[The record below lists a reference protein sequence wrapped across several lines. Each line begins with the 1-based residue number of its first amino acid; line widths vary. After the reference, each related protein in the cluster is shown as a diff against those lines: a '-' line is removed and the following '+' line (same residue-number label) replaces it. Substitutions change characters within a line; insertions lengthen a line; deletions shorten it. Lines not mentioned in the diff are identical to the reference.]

1 MAKELPTSIKLP
13 SLEELEL
20 EGSGLEK
27 AVLSW
32 VGNHKDLKYLS
43 LRGYE
48 FSQSRLSWIN
58 NLTKASRLVYI
69 DLQCLCTNTVSDWNF
84 CLFNRPEA
92 QYLLRLCAA
101 NTISYRQ
108 SYKVDIIDHY
118 CFQSNTK

>member
-1 MAKELPTSIKLP
+1 LSLTTAIVAKELPTSIKLP

-43 LRGYE
+43 LRGYD

-58 NLTKASRLVYI
+58 NLTRLETLYIWTCSASVQQIPSFIGNL
-69 DLQCLCTNTVSDWNF
+69 
-84 CLFNRPEA
+84 
-92 QYLLRLCAA
+92 
-101 NTISYRQ
+101 
-108 SYKVDIIDHY
+108 
-118 CFQSNTK
+118 TKLT